1 MEVNVS
7 IRFLKT
13 DYKISNIISHNSN
26 FVILN
31 ISDKFIFEGGIAR
44 LFKIS
49 ESSKKIFLGKIILIY
64 DRIHLTDNQ
73 G

>member
-13 DYKISNIISHNSN
+13 DHKISNIISHNSN
-26 FVILN
+26 FEILN
-31 ISDKFIFEGGIAR
+31 ISDKFIIKGRKAR

-49 ESSKKIFLGKIILIY
+49 ESSKKIFLGKKILIY
-64 DRIHLTDNQ
+64 DRA
-73 G
+73 